1 MCGGRGSRLGVDVEK
16 PLLEIGGRPM
26 VDRVLNALDG
36 SRIER
41 VCAVVSPH
49 APATRAH
56 LADLDDPWL
65 IETPGEGY
73 VADLD
78 AALERVGKPVLTV
91 AADLPLLS
99 AATVGGVL
107 DASVV
112 PDADATLDAGGGPDD
127 GPDAP
132 VRSVRSLAVS
142 VPAALKR
149 SLGASV
155 DAPVERDG
163 RELVAAGI
171 NVVADGADTTHVSH
185 DPRLAVNVNR
195 PRDVRVAEALL

>member
-1 MCGGRGSRLGVDVEK
+1 MDVEK

-26 VDRVLNALDG
+26 VDRILNALDG

-41 VCAVVSPH
+41 VCTVVSPH

-56 LADLDDPWL
+56 LAALDDGPQL

-78 AALERVGKPVLTV
+78 AALERVGRPVLTV

-99 AATVGGVL
+99 AAAVGGIL
-107 DASVV
+107 DASAV
-112 PDADATLDAGGGPDD
+112 PDADATLDAGGGSDD

-171 NVVADGADTTHVSH
+171 NVVAVGDDVTHVSH
-185 DPRLAVNVNR
+185 DPRFAVNVNR